1 MVSRQEAL
9 FGIVKIAYA
18 RMADIAQHLHLMKK
32 LGKGGGGLSAVV
44 FSKSSQNISL
54 KIYQIFWGN
63 GEFTGKTI
71 NAGKKKPAEL
81 YTLPA

>member
-9 FGIVKIAYA
+9 FGIEKIAYA

-44 FSKSSQNISL
+44 FSKSSQNTGL
-54 KIYQIFWGN
+54 KVYRNVGEK
-63 GEFTGKTI
+63 GEFTGKSFW
-71 NAGKKKPAEL
+71 
-81 YTLPA
+81 